1 MSHTPTPQYPS
12 RSQTQSRLTPSQIRQ
27 QPISPSDEDLSSR
40 ISAMSIGHHQ
50 YPQSQ
55 GHLQQQQQGNA
66 PPPPTAQP
74 QPFSSLHA
82 PALYGLHDYPTNLN
96 VNVNPYYTSASAPGS
111 AGYSNFPAFES
122 AGNSPVATTFQQY
135 GSDHQQQGQGQG
147 QGMVDIYGN
156 PQNPGRRVYGGIVPR
171 RRGDSVS
178 TTITNGNVS
187 TPYGNGNGQG
197 HGNGYGGGYGGEES
211 VPSSPMSM
219 TSGMM
224 SQYYGYGGGETYYPP
239 AVGGYRGRGKP
250 VSLSLRRSLQD
261 RANLRL
267 EDEQTDNHTG
277 TTITTTSPWDRSD
290 HQPPPTSTIRN
301 IMAIHTLISWL
312 GRCPSNMVFIRTTPP
327 ESGGVG

>member
-1 MSHTPTPQYPS
+1 
-12 RSQTQSRLTPSQIRQ
+12 
-27 QPISPSDEDLSSR
+27 
-40 ISAMSIGHHQ
+40 MSIGHHQ

-55 GHLQQQQQGNA
+55 GHLQQQQHGNA

-122 AGNSPVATTFQQY
+122 AANSPVATTFQQY
-135 GSDHQQQGQGQG
+135 GSDHQQQGQGQGQG

-156 PQNPGRRVYGGIVPR
+156 PQNPGRRVYGGVAPR
-171 RRGDSVS
+171 QRGDSVS

-187 TPYGNGNGQG
+187 TPYANGNGHG

-224 SQYYGYGGGETYYPP
+224 SQYYGYGGGENYYPP
-239 AVGGYRGRGKP
+239 TVGGMGYRGRGKP
-250 VSLSLRRSLQD
+250 VRPSFLSK
-261 RANLRL
+261 
-267 EDEQTDNHTG
+267 
-277 TTITTTSPWDRSD
+277 SPGW
-290 HQPPPTSTIRN
+290 
-301 IMAIHTLISWL
+301 
-312 GRCPSNMVFIRTTPP
+312 G
-327 ESGGVG
+327 